1 MSQNFKLQFKRQI
14 FSHGDSKFLTF
25 NFLNNYLGELN
36 NVLREVAQRQVG
48 EAIVAEVLEEAAAAA
63 GFAVEAVGDGR
74 VAGGHLS
81 QLGEQRLRAHAEAA
95 GGGGAATGEAV
106 AAVAVVQLAEAAAVL
121 GRRLGAGRRRQD
133 AAGVH
138 EGAQGA
144 AAQAEGRGRRQRAAC
159 QTQR

>member
-1 MSQNFKLQFKRQI
+1 MIILDKI
-14 FSHGDSKFLTF
+14 
-25 NFLNNYLGELN
+25 YLRELN
-36 NVLREVAQRQVG
+36 NVLREIAQRQVG

-74 VAGGHLS
+74 VACGHLA
-81 QLGEQRLRAHAEAA
+81 QLGEQRLGAHAKAA
-95 GGGGAATGEAV
+95 GGGGATTGEAV

-121 GRRLGAGRRRQD
+121 GRCLSARRRRQD
-133 AAGVH
+133 AAWVH

-144 AAQAEGRGRRQRAAC
+144 AAQTQGRGRRQRTAG